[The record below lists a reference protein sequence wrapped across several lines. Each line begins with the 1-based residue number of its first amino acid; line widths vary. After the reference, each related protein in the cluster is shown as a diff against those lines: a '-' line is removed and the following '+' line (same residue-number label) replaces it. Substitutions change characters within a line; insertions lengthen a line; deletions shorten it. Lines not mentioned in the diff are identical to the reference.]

1 MKVRKKIQNSPF
13 KHKLQGFLEE
23 WSHSSAPGRT
33 AHVIS
38 QEEMGLKQQ
47 KSNIYWQGG
56 QGVSRACWNGGR
68 EGIRG
73 NLYGKKQNEE
83 PGLSPSS
90 VVWQPQELMRL
101 ERKIPQAAELGKSSS
116 SKGKTASQ
124 GEKSG

>member
-47 KSNIYWQGG
+47 KIKYLLAGWAGSVQSLLEWGERGDQ
-56 QGVSRACWNGGR
+56 R
-68 EGIRG
+68 EFVG
-73 NLYGKKQNEE
+73 EE
-83 PGLSPSS
+83 A
-90 VVWQPQELMRL
+90 
-101 ERKIPQAAELGKSSS
+101 K
-116 SKGKTASQ
+116 
-124 GEKSG
+124 